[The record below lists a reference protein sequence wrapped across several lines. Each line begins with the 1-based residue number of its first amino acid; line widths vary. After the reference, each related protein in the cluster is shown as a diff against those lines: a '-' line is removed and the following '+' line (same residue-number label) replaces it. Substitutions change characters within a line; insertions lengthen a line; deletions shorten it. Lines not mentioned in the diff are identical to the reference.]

1 MLGYATSLP
10 SLKETDL
17 SHDAMATQCLENY
30 CYNFIIKS
38 NTLIDS
44 DKIIIIWFGYAYF
57 VLRKIVADTIKFQS
71 SFEYMWPSNS
81 FKESKNC

>member
-1 MLGYATSLP
+1 MMERGKPQDAKILELYCTSANVMLGYATSLP

-17 SHDAMATQCLENY
+17 SHDVMATRHLENY

-44 DKIIIIWFGYAYF
+44 DKIIII
-57 VLRKIVADTIKFQS
+57 
-71 SFEYMWPSNS
+71 
-81 FKESKNC
+81 